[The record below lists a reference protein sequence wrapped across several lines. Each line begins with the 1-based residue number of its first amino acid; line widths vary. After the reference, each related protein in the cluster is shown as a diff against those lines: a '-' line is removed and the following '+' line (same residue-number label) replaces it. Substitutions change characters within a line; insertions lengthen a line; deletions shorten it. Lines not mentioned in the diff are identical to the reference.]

1 MTTAVLVP
9 ALVFTA
15 ALEIPRVATAF
26 SISRISWA
34 QIRGFAAVRKH
45 VNNVR
50 MSNPVDGSEIR

>member
-34 QIRGFAAVRKH
+34 QNRGFAAVRKH
-45 VNNVR
+45 VNIVT
-50 MSNPVDGSEIR
+50 MF